1 MGSIGSLV
9 VVVVSSVGLGFAIL
23 QIIRLRGETRA
34 ASEKTEEIL
43 PPVDVARRA
52 SLAVKAAVEVEA
64 FQHELGGGSHDLGP
78 FVVG

>member
-1 MGSIGSLV
+1 M
-9 VVVVSSVGLGFAIL
+9 VVSSVGLGFAIL

-52 SLAVKAAVEVEA
+52 SLAVKAAVEVEGM
-64 FQHELGGGSHDLGP
+64 GGDEWIA
-78 FVVG
+78 VVEGIGQ